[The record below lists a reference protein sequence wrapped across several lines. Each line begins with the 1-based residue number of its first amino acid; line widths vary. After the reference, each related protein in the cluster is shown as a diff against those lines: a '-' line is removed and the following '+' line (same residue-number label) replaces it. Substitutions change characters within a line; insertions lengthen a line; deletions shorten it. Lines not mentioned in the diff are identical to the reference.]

1 MHCIAEGGGAAMMIL
16 TTCRINQQI
25 FKDETYVSEPPPSSC
40 LSGTTMQLRR
50 TSMKKEMLL
59 RSEIGLTAM

>member
-1 MHCIAEGGGAAMMIL
+1 MMIL